1 MRDYHLFLYFTILT
15 NALTCVYFIVK
26 GLYIIIRY
34 GKSDLSFRKSTRSE
48 VPTLL
53 CNTGAMD
60 RCLDAFSVFTTICM
74 FIVCLVFWSLLAAGY
89 NWGWNLKTLFS
100 LFDHLVVPVL
110 KIVDFYYFTPL
121 NTSKKVIYTSCIL
134 YPFVYYIA
142 TTIYGLASSEH
153 YYPYWFMNPQR
164 ISYVWIVVFFIS
176 FLFLFL
182 GIIYAF
188 TQFMAYIRRKRADT
202 QMPLI
207 IE

>member
-1 MRDYHLFLYFTILT
+1 MNKYCWSLLVCIVATPVFVWEFVRGVIMRDYHLFLYFTILT

-89 NWGWNLKTLFS
+89 VCSF
-100 LFDHLVVPVL
+100 
-110 KIVDFYYFTPL
+110 
-121 NTSKKVIYTSCIL
+121 C
-134 YPFVYYIA
+134 YI
-142 TTIYGLASSEH
+142 
-153 YYPYWFMNPQR
+153 
-164 ISYVWIVVFFIS
+164 
-176 FLFLFL
+176 
-182 GIIYAF
+182 
-188 TQFMAYIRRKRADT
+188 
-202 QMPLI
+202 
-207 IE
+207 